1 MVSGHGSASSILTN
15 RMIGQY
21 VVLKG
26 QRDLLEKLKQDEA
39 LAANESMQ
47 QGFSDMDLL
56 FTYLEAF
63 GASHTVSFDLSL
75 ARGML
80 TQRSPVTSSCWT
92 PPMLTSY
99 DAGLDYYTGVIYEV
113 VTEGSAPA
121 VPASDEPKQKPS
133 KKKGGKSGDPDEDRS
148 DDPTLGIGMASHTN
162 KPAHSMLTYPRIY
175 RRRWQVGVYAVLLIW
190 SPLTLA

>member
-1 MVSGHGSASSILTN
+1 
-15 RMIGQY
+15 MIGQY

-75 ARGML
+75 ARGMV
-80 TQRSPVTSSCWT
+80 TQLR
-92 PPMLTSY
+92 
-99 DAGLDYYTGVIYEV
+99 I
-113 VTEGSAPA
+113 
-121 VPASDEPKQKPS
+121 
-133 KKKGGKSGDPDEDRS
+133 
-148 DDPTLGIGMASHTN
+148 MASFRWTL
-162 KPAHSMLTYPRIY
+162 PAC
-175 RRRWQVGVYAVLLIW
+175 
-190 SPLTLA
+190 

>member
-1 MVSGHGSASSILTN
+1 
-15 RMIGQY
+15 MIGQY

-75 ARGML
+75 ARGMA
-80 TQRSPVTSSCWT
+80 TQLRIKASFRWT
-92 PPMLTSY
+92 L
-99 DAGLDYYTGVIYEV
+99 
-113 VTEGSAPA
+113 PA
-121 VPASDEPKQKPS
+121 C
-133 KKKGGKSGDPDEDRS
+133 
-148 DDPTLGIGMASHTN
+148 
-162 KPAHSMLTYPRIY
+162 
-175 RRRWQVGVYAVLLIW
+175 
-190 SPLTLA
+190 